1 MKWTVL
7 VCALPLLTA
16 CMSMKNVKELPSE
29 LIYQPPISSASATV
43 MGKMEPRHTA
53 LVGDRI
59 AYIMEI
65 DGKRV
70 PKERKEE
77 YSETWDTV
85 YPLTTGEHTM
95 TVSYRMAG
103 HYTQPT
109 KLSFTAEANKNY
121 QLDFVTDIGTAWMS
135 KDSYAD
141 IWIKDKATG
150 QPVTEVVRTT
160 PPPAPRTI
168 SYPVIINNR

>member
-1 MKWTVL
+1 MKLYVL
-7 VCALPLLTA
+7 ALALPLLTA
-16 CMSMKNVKELPSE
+16 CMSMKNIKELPPE
-29 LIYQPPISSASATV
+29 LVYQPPVSGATATI

-70 PKERKEE
+70 PKEKKEV
-77 YSETWDTV
+77 YSDTWDTV
-85 YPLTTGEHTM
+85 YPLTTGEHTV
-95 TVSYRMAG
+95 TITYRMAG
-103 HYTQPT
+103 HYTQPN
-109 KLSFTAEANKNY
+109 KISFTAEANKNY
-121 QLDFVTDIGTAWMS
+121 QLDFVTDIGTAWLS

-150 QPVTEVVRTT
+150 QPVTEVVRTA
-160 PPPAPRTI
+160 PPPVPRTI

>member
-16 CMSMKNVKELPSE
+16 CMSIKNVKDLPSE
-29 LIYQPPISSASATV
+29 LIYQPHMSGASATV
-43 MGKMEPRHTA
+43 MGKMEPRHTK

-59 AYIMEI
+59 AYIIDI

-70 PKERKEE
+70 PKDKKEA
-77 YSETWDTV
+77 YSATWNKV
-85 YPLTTGEHTM
+85 YPITDGTHTV
-95 TVSYRMAG
+95 TVTYRMAG
-103 HYTQPT
+103 HYTQPA
-109 KLSFTAEANKNY
+109 KLTFNAEANKNY

-150 QPVTEVVRTT
+150 KPVTEVVRTML
-160 PPPAPRTI
+160 PPAPRTI
-168 SYPVIINNR
+168 SYPVIINN